1 MIISVV
7 KDALCAEWG
16 DVFLLLSSLGAS
28 GGEKKDLSFVR
39 KGEVFFCCSL
49 PFRLA
54 FLSRALISR
63 QVILNI
69 PCLGKGLG
77 KFITLV
83 YSMFAKP
90 HAGSRGEGGL
100 AR

>member
-39 KGEVFFCCSL
+39 KGEIFFAVVSL
-49 PFRLA
+49 FVWR

-69 PCLGKGLG
+69 PCLVKGLG

-83 YSMFAKP
+83 LFHVCQAPRGFARGR
-90 HAGSRGEGGL
+90 GSC
-100 AR
+100 